1 MFCSNCGK
9 QIDNDAIFC
18 SGCGARVGGNTQ
30 QNVRQ
35 STQNNVQRNTQY
47 GVYNRA
53 LEETPAEDEND
64 DVIGVDMSGVLLF
77 LMMAAT
83 VLVGLGGIL
92 PTMSMDIGWDAESF
106 SIVNLFSYAKD
117 LAEFS
122 DSAWMFLVLA
132 GISLLLY
139 IISVIFAVRAIM
151 AMLTGGGKLEMT
163 DNMAMSMKLSI
174 AHLAIPMIIGLIV
187 NWILSEELYGMT
199 IFKMTPLGWVVLA
212 VALFNLFVLIR
223 SYLHEDV
230 LGMPSATHRA
240 ENERITAGKMCLVCK
255 AEFTLGTICPNC
267 GSPSV
272 RQKG

>member
-35 STQNNVQRNTQY
+35 STQNNVQCNTQY